1 MTNLYNPSR
10 DLTAVRPS
18 AGLGLATNFQCGKCS
33 KRGTTIGRRL
43 RYVRGMRTWV
53 CLACV
58 QRAENAPKDVG
69 GPR

>member
-33 KRGTTIGRRL
+33 KRGTTIGRKQRL
-43 RYVRGMRTWV
+43 VRGMKTWV
-53 CLACV
+53 CAAC
-58 QRAENAPKDVG
+58 AAPKDA
-69 GPR
+69 P